1 MTQVLFI
8 MRYIN
13 NVRRRKMLLIKK
25 GIVTSPKKI
34 NITFE
39 KVEDNLM
46 MISLVNP
53 EFKGIPSYWRL
64 TNVIGIPPLEL
75 GIDCKNG
82 FISNVTFY
90 VDGLVIK
97 NREDINIPQL
107 DGNIIV
113 DTSIF
118 TKVNDYIDVNKTYD
132 IFYSENKL
140 ICSFEKINEIVNAY
154 RNDRVEIFV
163 DCNNRIIG
171 FSICDL
177 SKKEKNLINSIME
190 SARTCN

>member
-1 MTQVLFI
+1 
-8 MRYIN
+8 
-13 NVRRRKMLLIKK
+13 MLLIKK
-25 GIVTSPKKI
+25 DLVTSKKKI
-34 NITFE
+34 NIVFE
-39 KVEDNLM
+39 KVAEDLL

-75 GIDCKNG
+75 GIDCQDG
-82 FISNVTFY
+82 FISDVTFF
-90 VDGLVIK
+90 VDGLAIK
-97 NREDINIPQL
+97 KGEDINIPSL

-118 TKVNDYIDVNKTYD
+118 TKVNDYIDVYKTYE
-132 IFYSENKL
+132 ICYFGNKL
-140 ICSFEKINEIVNAY
+140 ICSFDKTKVIVNSF

-163 DCNNRIIG
+163 DCNNQIIG

-177 SKKEKNLINSIME
+177 SKDEKNLINSIM
-190 SARTCN
+190 